1 MAKIKNM
8 GTATMRFGEG
18 IIMANY
24 IELAEHWAKKTLQ
37 VRDGSSWE
45 RFVETWDSG
54 DGDMPDKSTLDALD
68 STVEASKAWVRLRNQ
83 RNVKLTESDW
93 MANSDVTMSD
103 AWKTYRQKLRDFP
116 STLNDTSV
124 RQSITWPEKPS

>member
-1 MAKIKNM
+1 
-8 GTATMRFGEG
+8 
-18 IIMANY
+18 MANY

-83 RNVKLTESDW
+83 RNAKLAESDY
-93 MANSDVTMSD
+93 MSYSDSPTMSS
-103 AWKTYRQKLRDFP
+103 AWKTYRQALRDLP
-116 STLNDTSV
+116 ASESDPDD
-124 RQSITWPEKPS
+124 ITWPTEPS